1 MKKILLSLSY
11 LLILLLFFSCS
22 SYKEIPYFQDLDRS
36 KTVLENI
43 GNYSPL
49 TIQPEDILGIN
60 VSSLNPEASAI
71 FNYNLNSISGTNN
84 NDLNNPVTGYL
95 VDQKG
100 EIQLPLI
107 GTLKVGGLTTAEL
120 RTQMRNKLLTYLKEP
135 VVNIRMLNFKISV
148 MGDVGR
154 PGVYQGQNERITLP
168 EALILAGDLNI
179 TAKRND
185 VLLIRERDGKRE
197 YITIDF
203 TSKDLFNS
211 PYYYLKN
218 NDVLYIKPGR
228 TKYASVDNGYRNI
241 SLALS
246 ALSILA
252 IVLTR

>member
-11 LLILLLFFSCS
+11 LLILSLFFSCS

-36 KTVLENI
+36 KTVRENI

-60 VSSLNPEASAI
+60 VSSLNPEASAV
-71 FNYNLNSISGTNN
+71 FNYNLNSITGANN

-120 RTQMRNKLLTYLKEP
+120 RMQMRNILLIYLKEP

-168 EALILAGDLNI
+168 EALTLAGDLNI

-228 TKYASVDNGYRNI
+228 AKYASVDNSYRNM